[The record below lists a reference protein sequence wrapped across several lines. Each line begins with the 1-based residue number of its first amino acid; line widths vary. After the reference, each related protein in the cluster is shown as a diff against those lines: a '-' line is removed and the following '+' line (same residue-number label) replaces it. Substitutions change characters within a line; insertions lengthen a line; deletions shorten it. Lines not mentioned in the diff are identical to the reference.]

1 MKLWDIF
8 WHRLLKRPY
17 VLARVVEEGKGTP
30 VILLHGLGGT
40 SRVWSDV
47 RKLLSP
53 LQLKVIAF
61 DLLGFGSSPKPAWA
75 KYDVDDHAR
84 AVIASLN
91 KMRLGQPAII
101 VGHSMGCLVAVR
113 VARLR
118 PDLAKHLV
126 LFEMPLY
133 EGLPEK
139 RMYRVRTD
147 FYFRIYRKIMAYHPN
162 LETANARVIEWV
174 LKKVAGLDINER
186 TWMPFVRSLENT
198 IMKQTAADDIKNLSV
213 PMDVIYGTFDMLVI
227 RGKPQ
232 LFFGDTSG
240 ERIKAHTIRA
250 MHEIS
255 TRSGKFIVSRIQ
267 AAEHGADTVKALRRE
282 KEILRGK

>member
-1 MKLWDIF
+1 MKFWDLF

-17 VLARVVEEGKGTP
+17 ILARVVEEGKGTP

-40 SRVWSDV
+40 SAVWSNV

-61 DLLGFGSSPKPAWA
+61 DLLGFGASPKPGRI

-118 PDLAKHLV
+118 PDLAKHIV

-139 RMYRVRTD
+139 RIYRVRTD
-147 FYFRIYRKIMAYHPN
+147 FYFKVYRKIMTYHPN

-174 LKKVAGLDINER
+174 LKKIAGLDINEH
-186 TWMPFVRSLENT
+186 TWLPFVRSLENT
-198 IMKQTAADDIKNLSV
+198 IMKQTAADDLKNLKV
-213 PMDVIYGTFDMLVI
+213 PMDVIYGSFDMLVI
-227 RGKPQ
+227 RGEPQ
-232 LFFGDTSG
+232 LFFGGTSG
-240 ERIKAHTIRA
+240 EKIKAHTIRA
-250 MHEIS
+250 LHEIS
-255 TRSGKFIVSRIQ
+255 HRSSRFIVSRIQ
-267 AAEHGADTVKALRRE
+267 AAEHGADTVKALKRE
-282 KEILRGK
+282 KEMLRGK